1 MKPATVALVGA
12 GVFLLAR
19 KPKIRKGRVSFA
31 TPNRGPAVVMR
42 YLIRLSQRSGVPIV
56 ITSWTRT
63 PEAQAAAMLAKL
75 ERGENLYDLYR
86 NDAAIR
92 ALMNADRNLATWASI
107 IDAWTEAGRPLS
119 RHLDGYGTDIRTR
132 NLRPDQIAR
141 LMTTARAMGGNPV
154 LESDHL
160 HVGWPRP

>member
-1 MKPATVALVGA
+1 MKATTVAAIGA
-12 GVFLLAR
+12 GALLLLR
-19 KPKIRKGRVSFA
+19 KPKIRKGSVSFA

-42 YLIRLSQRSGVPIV
+42 YLVRLSQRARVPIV

-63 PEAQAAAMLAKL
+63 PQAQAAAMLAKL

-92 ALMNADRNLATWASI
+92 ALMNADRNLASWASI
-107 IDAWTEAGRPLS
+107 IDAWTQSGRPLS

-141 LMTTARAMGGNPV
+141 LMTTARAMGANPV

-160 HVGWPRP
+160 HIGWPRP